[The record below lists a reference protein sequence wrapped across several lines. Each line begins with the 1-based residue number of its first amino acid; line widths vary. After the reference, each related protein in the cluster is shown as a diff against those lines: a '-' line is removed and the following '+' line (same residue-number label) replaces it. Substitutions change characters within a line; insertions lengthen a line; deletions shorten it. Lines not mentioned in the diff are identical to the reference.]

1 MSPLKGNESAFK
13 SKPPPLLD
21 MFQQPNAI
29 VSESEDGGSH
39 HNESSMLPSLSK
51 QPFAPFEDNIKV
63 KKITTLNESYMDEG
77 LFKRTNNS

>member
-1 MSPLKGNESAFK
+1 M
-13 SKPPPLLD
+13 D

-51 QPFAPFEDNIKV
+51 QPFAPFEDNLKV
-63 KKITTLNESYMDEG
+63 KKIPTLNESNMDEG